1 MSEMN
6 DFRDYVEEQ
15 QHLCYGVEG
24 GTPGVHGRLAR
35 KYDFLLETIDTYQE
49 INQPQLNDNQMIKTN
64 NNLVKINDLAF
75 ELQHDDEL
83 TKEQWD
89 KVEQIYKLS
98 LPMQLNENQ
107 QIVLEWLKGN
117 LVLGYGASLI
127 RTIYLLQ
134 RENTIEI
141 PENRYIRE
149 AYRSL
154 STSEEATVVQMFID
168 WALEQE
174 EE

>member
-1 MSEMN
+1 MNVSEMN

-35 KYDFLLETIDTYQE
+35 QYDFLLETIDTYQE

-89 KVEQIYKLS
+89 KVGQIYKLS
-98 LPMQLNENQ
+98 LPMQLNDSQQKYLKQLQYNHERLGNTHDALFFGLVDYEKRWNFTDENFAQ
-107 QIVLEWLKGN
+107 VLQIFFEW
-117 LVLGYGASLI
+117 
-127 RTIYLLQ
+127 
-134 RENTIEI
+134 
-141 PENRYIRE
+141 
-149 AYRSL
+149 
-154 STSEEATVVQMFID
+154 VQ
-168 WALEQE
+168 EQE
-174 EE
+174 EGE

>member
-1 MSEMN
+1 MN

-15 QHLCYGVEG
+15 QHLCYGVELG
-24 GTPGVHGRLAR
+24 GTPAVVGSLAR
-35 KYDFLLETIDTYQE
+35 QYDFLLETIDTYQE

-89 KVEQIYKLS
+89 KVGQIYKLS

-107 QIVLEWLKGN
+107 QIVLDWLQVKCN
-117 LVLGYGASLI
+117 VYSFIVYKPFEAILRLSMLDPEKTELKVKNAIDELTYKQQAEVLQVIS
-127 RTIYLLQ
+127 Q
-134 RENTIEI
+134 
-141 PENRYIRE
+141 
-149 AYRSL
+149 
-154 STSEEATVVQMFID
+154 
-168 WALEQE
+168 WAQEQE